1 MITREDILFLTKE
14 TKKLQNFF
22 EKGDFEKV
30 IKKAKILL
38 RKYSTQPILYNLIGL
53 SYKQLNN
60 LELAEKTFRS
70 GLEVMPNNL
79 SILVNLGAAYRLQE
93 KFNEAKKTLEQV
105 LQSDQN
111 NFNALVNYANV
122 LKDLNQNSEAIDYYN
137 KALTINNRNQFVQ
150 INLASSYQMI
160 GDFEK
165 SKQILRNLHKE
176 FPQNVH
182 ADQLYSSI
190 HKYDDDQ
197 THQKEMLEKLNN
209 ENLSPNDK
217 MILCFSIAKSFS
229 DQSNP
234 EMSSKYFIMAN
245 DLKFASI
252 KNFDF
257 EKQTIY
263 LTSPKH
269 IFKNFTFEKNTSS
282 KKPELIFIVGLPR
295 SGTTLTHQII
305 SSHSEVFGAGESP
318 ILKNIFVKKFE
329 NDDFIK
335 KMVDF
340 DNNQNEFKENLR
352 AELLNMFKQYHNNL
366 IILDKAPLNLVWL
379 GFINILFPTAK
390 IIHCKR
396 NLKDTALSIYKNTY
410 EGLAL
415 PWSYNQE
422 YLVKF
427 IDLYKELMIFWHT
440 KMPGYIY
447 DCHYE
452 KLVND
457 PVEETKKLIQFCNL
471 EWDENC
477 LDHTKNKTGIRTV
490 SIEQARNPIYKKSVN
505 LSENYLKYLD
515 FLNKISG

>member
-1 MITREDILFLTKE
+1 
-14 TKKLQNFF
+14 
-22 EKGDFEKV
+22 
-30 IKKAKILL
+30 
-38 RKYSTQPILYNLIGL
+38 
-53 SYKQLNN
+53 
-60 LELAEKTFRS
+60 
-70 GLEVMPNNL
+70 
-79 SILVNLGAAYRLQE
+79 
-93 KFNEAKKTLEQV
+93 
-105 LQSDQN
+105 
-111 NFNALVNYANV
+111 
-122 LKDLNQNSEAIDYYN
+122 
-137 KALTINNRNQFVQ
+137 
-150 INLASSYQMI
+150 
-160 GDFEK
+160 
-165 SKQILRNLHKE
+165 
-176 FPQNVH
+176 
-182 ADQLYSSI
+182 
-190 HKYDDDQ
+190 
-197 THQKEMLEKLNN
+197 
-209 ENLSPNDK
+209 
-217 MILCFSIAKSFS
+217 
-229 DQSNP
+229 
-234 EMSSKYFIMAN
+234 MAN

-263 LTSPKH
+263 LTKSKH

-410 EGLAL
+410 EGLAF

-427 IDLYKELMIFWHT
+427 IDLYKELMMFWHT